1 MKTEE
6 LLNLGLNREQAD
18 SILAINGRD
27 IERTKSVNQQERLEL
42 ERVLKDLADAEQELK
57 HYRSMDYEGLKNELN
72 SWKEKAEQAELSAKE
87 QRKKTV
93 LCDEKEKLYLQSGVK
108 NTEVLD
114 ALINWDEVSVEDDS
128 VTGLDEQICQVKEQY
143 GYLFNSDSN
152 LPQFS
157 AAIGDVKEADGTSA
171 VREAMGI

>member
-6 LLNLGLNREQAD
+6 LLNLGLTREQAD

-42 ERVLKDLADAEQELK
+42 ERVLNELADTKQELEN
-57 HYRSMDYEGLKNELN
+57 YRSMDYEGLKNELN
-72 SWKEKAEQAELSAKE
+72 SWKEKAGQAELAAKKMTE
-87 QRKKTV
+87 KSI
-93 LCDEKEKLYLQSGVK
+93 LCDEKEKLYLQNGVK

-114 ALINWDEVSVEDDS
+114 ALINWEEVSVEGDS
-128 VTGLDEQICQVKEQY
+128 VIGLDGQISQVKEQY
-143 GYLFNSDSN
+143 GYLFHSDSD

-157 AAIGDVKEADGTSA
+157 AAMGDIKESDGTSA